1 MKLNLKTITVLLAL
15 LTWGGS
21 LHLMGQETRTLS
33 LIEDYD
39 QKYMCSRVFE
49 LKNIKS
55 ADITPFIDG
64 SIKRYNTGSNIQR
77 LNYKPTGRQFIL
89 VNTGVDMMPYVVDMV
104 AKLDRPCAKKD
115 ANNSIV
121 DGDGIYKYTYRPKYR
136 GTENMKDILGLT
148 LNNGVAYF
156 DQNANLFYW
165 KDSKSHGELFLEFLK
180 ALDRRVPQVT
190 IALKVYEMNDN
201 EFVELGVD
209 YINWKNGPGASL
221 LGVGYDWTNFT
232 SSENMSSWTNSL
244 NVVSKGPASSLGGI
258 GGFMIA
264 PQFDATFLRMLEQKG
279 KAKVA
284 TSGSITVINDASS
297 DPGPNNYST
306 AKYRLK
312 FVPSVQSI
320 KKDSNQNATIDAFAE
335 SIYFYLRK
343 PTIGFNDDGTK
354 PATIQFGWVLNI
366 ENTVEKTN
374 TGSPVI
380 NQQFFS
386 SWLTIATGSEKLI
399 GTYTKEH
406 LIKQTIGMPYLA
418 DIPGAKYLFGTS
430 VDSKTHSRVF
440 ITTEITDVPPDH
452 SLSEWAGKVISASEI
467 VKGE

>member
-1 MKLNLKTITVLLAL
+1 MKLNCQAFKILLSLLASGGTFL
-15 LTWGGS
+15 LS
-21 LHLMGQETRTLS
+21 AQETRTLS

-49 LKNIKS
+49 LKHIKS

-77 LNYKPTGRQFIL
+77 LNYKPDGRQFIL

-104 AKLDRPCAKKD
+104 EKLDRPCAKKD

-121 DGDGIYKYTYRPKYR
+121 DGDGIYKFQYRPKYR
-136 GTENMKDILGLT
+136 GTENMKDIISLT
-148 LNNGVAYF
+148 LNNGIAYF

-165 KDSKSHGELFLEFLK
+165 KDSKSHGNLFMEFIQ
-180 ALDRRVPQVT
+180 AADRRVPQVT
-190 IALKVYEMNDN
+190 IALKVYEINEN
-201 EFVELGVD
+201 EFVELGLD

-258 GGFMIA
+258 GGFMVA
-264 PQFDATFLRMLEQKG
+264 PQFDATFLKMLEQKG
-279 KAKVA
+279 KAKIA
-284 TSGSITVINDASS
+284 TSGTISVINDAAS

-320 KKDSNQNATIDAFAE
+320 KKDSNQNMSVDSFAE
-335 SIYFYLRK
+335 TFYFYVRK
-343 PTIGFNDDGTK
+343 PTIGFNDDGSK
-354 PATIQFGWVLNI
+354 PSTIQFGWVLNI
-366 ENTVEKTN
+366 ENPVEKIN
-374 TGSPVI
+374 TGTPVI

-418 DIPGAKYLFGTS
+418 DIPGAKYLFGTDI
-430 VDSKTHSRVF
+430 DSKTHSRVF
-440 ITTEITDVPPDH
+440 ITAEVTDVPADR
-452 SLSEWAGKVISASEI
+452 SLSEWAGKIISASEV
-467 VKGE
+467 VKE